1 MECFLSITSSLYFRT
16 NRILDCVHSNEQHSL
31 FKLAMFVCSI
41 MTNKKQLIA
50 ILSLTSI
57 LITSGF
63 SMTPDAFSTGSGY
76 SDYHDD
82 DDNSNQIPKGL
93 CKNSGNL
100 ISNGCFEKP
109 TVPSNN
115 GKYWNIYDKV
125 SATDLGW
132 DVVWLKDSDEVDP
145 KNPCLTGEPGFS
157 SQGLLELQRGILGG
171 PAEGYQHAELDSDCN
186 GPVNNARS
194 GEKSSV
200 GISQTI
206 TTSEN
211 NDYKITFAYKARPE
225 QPLSTNGLMVPRW
238 FPLCTLFSNA
248 SIDDLAPFFVL
259 NF

>member
-1 MECFLSITSSLYFRT
+1 
-16 NRILDCVHSNEQHSL
+16 
-31 FKLAMFVCSI
+31 
-41 MTNKKQLIA
+41 
-50 ILSLTSI
+50 
-57 LITSGF
+57 
-63 SMTPDAFSTGSGY
+63 MTPDAFSTGSGY